1 MSLNL
6 LANFF
11 LPLFLPTDRPTLLW
25 RTISMRNIK
34 ISLDGLIN
42 LNLVIL
48 WVCTRFGVLPSL
60 PAAEVP
66 SLPLDW
72 EGPYQLAYF
81 NSGGRSEGFFGFQ
94 NFGQK
99 VFFFESMKD
108 TKIYF
113 GLRKKHSDLFGYCI
127 FHQLKSTV
135 THAQFTAYAVYLQ
148 YNLMMQKQRDF
159 LGYTKKVGIFWVDN
173 SEVGI
178 FLGIK
183 YEHLSDHPLPLVIT
197 ICDWGPLCSHRCR

>member
-6 LANFF
+6 LAKFF
-11 LPLFLPTDRPTLLW
+11 FFFAFFFADRPTLLW

-34 ISLDGLIN
+34 ITGDGLIN

-66 SLPLDW
+66 SLPLDHLGPLDW
-72 EGPYQLAYF
+72 EGPYPLAHF
-81 NSGGRSEGFFGFQ
+81 NSGWGGVRRIFWGSKILARRVFF
-94 NFGQK
+94 
-99 VFFFESMKD
+99 FFFESMKD

-127 FHQLKSTV
+127 FHQLKSTI
-135 THAQFTAYAVYLQ
+135 TYAQFTAYVVYLQ
-148 YNLMMQKQRDF
+148 YNLMMQR
-159 LGYTKKVGIFWVDN
+159 
-173 SEVGI
+173 
-178 FLGIK
+178 
-183 YEHLSDHPLPLVIT
+183 
-197 ICDWGPLCSHRCR
+197 